1 MAWVPPPAPANKKP
15 PVNEYEPLNP
25 PPLLKKLTCAPPS
38 RYFLA
43 SDADLTTY
51 PTRVVR
57 IFVGPDRKQWVLP
70 EQLLCDRVEY
80 FKGAFQSGFRESN
93 EKVLEFPEDLPA
105 AFGYII
111 DRIFGDRR
119 PPTKNFGKS
128 QDDRQMAWC
137 KLYVLADLL
146 GCSNL
151 VDAADLCQQELWDS
165 REKCHAAGRDI
176 PLISPAA
183 AKFLYENTGDSA
195 KMRGVFVESLAEHQL
210 SVDGLNASQTLRWID
225 SATSHPKFHFDV
237 MQEIANHSRAYSS
250 AEECFVT
257 DCRDHQRDNN

>member
-1 MAWVPPPAPANKKP
+1 MAWVPAPASADKKT
-15 PVNEYEPLNP
+15 PVNEYEPLNT
-25 PPLLKKLTCAPPS
+25 PLPLKKLTCAPPS

-43 SDADLTTY
+43 ADADLTTY
-51 PTRVVR
+51 PTKVVR

-80 FKGAFQSGFRESN
+80 FQGAFQSGFRESN

-111 DRIFGDRR
+111 DRIFGDPR

-151 VDAADLCQQELWDS
+151 VDAEELCRQELWDLRS
-165 REKCHAAGRDI
+165 ECLAAGRDMPI
-176 PLISPAA
+176 ISPAA
-183 AKFLYENTGDSA
+183 AKFLYQNTRDSA
-195 KMRGVFVESLAEHQL
+195 ELRLIFAEYLAGCHL
-210 SVDGLNASQTLRWID
+210 SRTVLNAPQLERWLE
-225 SATSHPKFHFDV
+225 SATSHPQFHFDV
-237 MQEIANHSRAYSS
+237 MAEVGNHFRTSV
-250 AEECFVT
+250 EECIVP
-257 DCRDHQRDNN
+257 DCRDHNS